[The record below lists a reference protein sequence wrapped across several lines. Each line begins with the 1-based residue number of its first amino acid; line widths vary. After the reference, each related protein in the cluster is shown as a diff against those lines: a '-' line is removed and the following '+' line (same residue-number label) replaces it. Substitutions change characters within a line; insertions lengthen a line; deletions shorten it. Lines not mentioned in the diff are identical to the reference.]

1 MNGKLKYMYVRTK
14 ENFMA
19 TKRITIELLTDQYEL
34 LRKQASSTRTTVTGF
49 IRKIIDDFRLRL
61 PVEARKNYQNDPLY
75 KMRGSFD
82 GPKDL
87 AENHDHYL
95 YGRSSK

>member
-1 MNGKLKYMYVRTK
+1 
-14 ENFMA
+14 MA
-19 TKRITIELLTDQYEL
+19 TKRLTIELPADQYEL
-34 LRKQASSTRTTVTGF
+34 VRKQANAAGTTVTGF
-49 IRKIIDDFRLRL
+49 IRKLIVEFRLRI
-61 PVEARKNYQNDPLY
+61 PEETRKNYKKDPFY
-75 KMRGSFD
+75 AMRGLFE

>member
-1 MNGKLKYMYVRTK
+1 
-14 ENFMA
+14 MA
-19 TKRITIELLTDQYEL
+19 TKRLTIELSIDQYES
-34 LRKQASSTRTTVTGF
+34 LRKEASTTGTTVTGF
-49 IRKIIDDFRLRL
+49 IRKLIDDFRLHL
-61 PVEARKNYQNDPLY
+61 PEEARKNYQNDPLY

>member
-1 MNGKLKYMYVRTK
+1 
-14 ENFMA
+14 MA
-19 TKRITIELLTDQYEL
+19 KKRLNIELSIDQYEL
-34 LRKQASSTRTTVTGF
+34 LRKQANSTGTTVTGF
-49 IRKIIDDFRLRL
+49 LRKLIEEFRVRV
-61 PVEARKNYQNDPLY
+61 PKEARKNYQNDPLY

-87 AENHDHYL
+87 SENHDHYL

>member
-1 MNGKLKYMYVRTK
+1 MFK
-14 ENFMA
+14 
-19 TKRITIELLTDQYEL
+19 KRLNIELPIDQYEL
-34 LRKQASSTRTTVTGF
+34 LRKQANTTGTTVTGI
-49 IRKIIDDFRLRL
+49 IRKLIDDFRLHL
-61 PVEARKNYQNDPLY
+61 PVEVRKNYQNDPLY

-87 AENHDHYL
+87 SENHDHYL